1 VLWSTHWQLLVIW
14 CVVQAWFPSNFAN
27 ISSSF
32 QALSALDYYIFLLN
46 QLPTVAFSS
55 SQLPAFIASDV
66 RVSLQLAS
74 YARCTHQGV
83 SRTPRAAS
91 ASCLPIWS
99 HAFQQPERLLY
110 CRR

>member
-1 VLWSTHWQLLVIW
+1 MHANWFDAWV
-14 CVVQAWFPSNFAN
+14 CVSQAWFPNNFAN

-66 RVSLQLAS
+66 RVSCSWAS
-74 YARCTHQGV
+74 LHDSCTHQHV
-83 SRTPRAAS
+83 PRTPVAAS
-91 ASCLPIWS
+91 ASFDLQVTLP
-99 HAFQQPERLLY
+99 AKA
-110 CRR
+110 